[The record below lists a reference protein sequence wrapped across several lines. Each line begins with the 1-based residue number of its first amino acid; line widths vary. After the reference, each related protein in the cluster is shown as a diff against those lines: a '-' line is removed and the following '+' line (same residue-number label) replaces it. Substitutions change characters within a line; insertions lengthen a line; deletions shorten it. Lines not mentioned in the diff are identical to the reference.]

1 MPEMDGFEFA
11 QRVRE
16 GGRWQNVPMVALSS
30 HATPQDIDRG
40 RKVGFND
47 YVAKFDRD
55 TLLNAL
61 SETVANARMAERASK
76 ATARG

>member
-16 GGRWQNVPMVALSS
+16 SRRWQNVPMVALSS

-40 RKVGFND
+40 MKVGFND

-55 TLLNAL
+55 TLLHSL
-61 SETVANARMAERASK
+61 SETMAQARSASK
-76 ATARG
+76 VSTSGRS